1 MTPHEP
7 AKVDTG
13 PAAMAG
19 LVAYQ
24 DGSIVS
30 RIVAKTAGGSLTVFA
45 FDEGQSLS
53 EHTVPHRAVLMVLE
67 GTADATVGGSRHRV
81 DAGQIIELPEDVPH
95 ALEARSRFKMALILL
110 RH

>member
-1 MTPHEP
+1 MVPPEP
-7 AKVDTG
+7 VGTNAPT
-13 PAAMAG
+13 ALAG

-24 DGSIVS
+24 EGSIVS

-53 EHTVPHRAVLMVLE
+53 EHTVPHRAVLVVLD
-67 GTADATVGGSRHRV
+67 GTAEVTIEDRRYRV
-81 DAGQIIELPEDVPH
+81 KAGQMIDLPENVPH
-95 ALEARSRFKMALILL
+95 AIDAPDRFTMSLTLL

>member
-1 MTPHEP
+1 MMPDAES
-7 AKVDTG
+7 G
-13 PAAMAG
+13 PTNVAT

-24 DGSIVS
+24 EGSVVS

-53 EHTVPHRAVLMVLE
+53 EHTVPYPAVMHVLE
-67 GTADATVGGSRHRV
+67 GAANVTIGGTRHRV
-81 DAGQIIELPEDVPH
+81 TAGELIGLPEDVPH
-95 ALEARSRFKMALILL
+95 AVDAPARFKMALIIL